1 MVLLYFLLVLF
12 SSIAISAIGNSLV
25 LNFAK
30 TLGIRNKNNITVR
43 WSNESKPSLG
53 GVSMFLVF
61 VVSGFVV
68 SILLNEE
75 LQLIKNEYLGFLL
88 ASSAAFAMGISDDAY
103 DTKPWF
109 KLLIQITCGVI
120 FVFSDIT
127 IDLFNQPILD
137 ALITILWV
145 VILMNS
151 LNMLDNM
158 DGIAGTV
165 TLFVLISCLLVL
177 FVSSGFF
184 ISIWSLLLIACVGT
198 MIGFLIYNI
207 HPSKLFMGDGG
218 SQFTGVIVAFFTIK
232 TLFHANESI
241 GTTSWLG
248 PCLALVALTPA
259 AADTLTVVI
268 NRLKAG
274 RSPMVG
280 GKDHTT
286 HHLVYS
292 GKSDSQVWKVF
303 LGLSILSSVMTVLLY
318 ILAAN
323 STMAAG
329 IIGIVYFLSVFSFL
343 HRKTIKYQQKA

>member
-1 MVLLYFLLVLF
+1 
-12 SSIAISAIGNSLV
+12 
-25 LNFAK
+25 
-30 TLGIRNKNNITVR
+30 
-43 WSNESKPSLG
+43 
-53 GVSMFLVF
+53 
-61 VVSGFVV
+61 
-68 SILLNEE
+68 
-75 LQLIKNEYLGFLL
+75 
-88 ASSAAFAMGISDDAY
+88 
-103 DTKPWF
+103 
-109 KLLIQITCGVI
+109 
-120 FVFSDIT
+120 
-127 IDLFNQPILD
+127 
-137 ALITILWV
+137 
-145 VILMNS
+145 
-151 LNMLDNM
+151 
-158 DGIAGTV
+158 
-165 TLFVLISCLLVL
+165 
-177 FVSSGFF
+177 
-184 ISIWSLLLIACVGT
+184 
-198 MIGFLIYNI
+198 
-207 HPSKLFMGDGG
+207 MGDGG